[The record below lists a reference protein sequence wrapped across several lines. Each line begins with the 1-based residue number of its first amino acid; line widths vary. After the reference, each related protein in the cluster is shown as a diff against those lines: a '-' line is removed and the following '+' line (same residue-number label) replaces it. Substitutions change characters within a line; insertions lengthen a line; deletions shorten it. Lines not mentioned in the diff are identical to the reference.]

1 MSFRRTLIA
10 LLLAVTWCSAALH
23 SDLEAVGLMLD
34 HAHHHV
40 ETDHEHADHDHGAT
54 SLPVGSDSH
63 DPVWAS
69 HILKDSLAAMAT
81 PVLLAALCVLAVWI
95 IGRHLLAL
103 TRAPESVP
111 RRRPPDQSTV
121 WQFVWRCAP
130 DSAAPPALS

>member
-1 MSFRRTLIA
+1 MSFRRALIA

-23 SDLEAVGLMLD
+23 SDLEAVGWMLD

-40 ETDHEHADHDHGAT
+40 ETDHAHADHAHGT
-54 SLPVGSDSH
+54 SSEPAGADSH

-69 HILKDSLAAMAT
+69 HILKDSLASMAN
-81 PVLLAALCVLAVWI
+81 PVLLATLCVLTAWTI
-95 IGRHLLAL
+95 AL
-103 TRAPESVP
+103 NLFALKRAPEPVP
-111 RRRPPDQSTV
+111 RRRPPEQSTV